1 MFPRPAVLGRDGRR
15 LLAAGGYFLNFNL
28 VLRHVPS
35 HCPRALLLVRVRSA
49 FLTDIPFNSFDH
61 NSPAITTKSSSP
73 SSARRPLKD
82 STSRPCELLWL
93 DAVLEVGS
101 PSTIDGCDPS
111 VSCQLLAKL
120 YASNSCFLASSMTH
134 CSFDLPQVLRD
145 CPTTGAGFK
154 SRTVNSWR
162 RLVVPHNLKHRGRLD
177 SLFASTALRRRR
189 SDLERAQEKK
199 VCAQHRLAW
208 FGFFGRSQ
216 PIVLPSLRLPL
227 TTFTV
232 SRCPGCPETYS
243 SSSGVSQGS
252 FVKPLGWGALGFNSL
267 IYFHTWK
274 LINTRRRREI
284 WPRESWRKRH
294 DRKRRAAS

>member
-1 MFPRPAVLGRDGRR
+1 MCHRIV
-15 LLAAGGYFLNFNL
+15 
-28 VLRHVPS
+28 
-35 HCPRALLLVRVRSA
+35 RALLLVRVRSA

-73 SSARRPLKD
+73 SSTRRPLKD
-82 STSRPCELLWL
+82 STSRLCDLLWL

-101 PSTIDGCDPS
+101 PSTIHGCDPS

-199 VCAQHRLAW
+199 GLLSTGSLDSVFLAA
-208 FGFFGRSQ
+208 
-216 PIVLPSLRLPL
+216 PNPSFYPLFVFHKLRLLYPD
-227 TTFTV
+227 V
-232 SRCPGCPETYS
+232 Q
-243 SSSGVSQGS
+243 GVQ
-252 FVKPLGWGALGFNSL
+252 K
-267 IYFHTWK
+267 HT
-274 LINTRRRREI
+274 EAVA
-284 WPRESWRKRH
+284 
-294 DRKRRAAS
+294 D